1 MSTTKV
7 DPSALSAAAGHGE
20 EMQAD
25 TGAVLGSLS
34 AHHQAVPRQAEGL
47 DMVAERVK
55 FSSPDTTD
63 SRMPRKN
70 VPVVRASPREEGI
83 PAGDVALV
91 GSTGTGAQKAS
102 QSAVGAGHVWVSATG
117 SAPVTHAPSNY
128 EIVLGGAIA
137 YSMDH
142 PEKAFFQ
149 RR

>member
-1 MSTTKV
+1 MAC
-7 DPSALSAAAGHGE
+7 PHGPE
-20 EMQAD
+20 IREQR
-25 TGAVLGSLS
+25 GIGGSC
-34 AHHQAVPRQAEGL
+34 R
-47 DMVAERVK
+47 
-55 FSSPDTTD
+55 
-63 SRMPRKN
+63 PRKSTH
-70 VPVVRASPREEGI
+70 P
-83 PAGDVALV
+83 GDVALV